1 DPDVHYENREDWD
14 HEEQVPPPTDPLHP
28 QQQDQLA
35 ATTSCS
41 GTSAAP
47 LRTVIDISQSACDGQ
62 RRPMLRK
69 YPIKK
74 YGLQMRSFNRR
85 WDQISGEVQEAGVFA
100 LMVDES
106 KDVSKKEQVSVAV
119 RYIHNDGIQEEFL
132 HFTPAD
138 GLDADSLLT
147 TIKQTL

>member
-1 DPDVHYENREDWD
+1 MERFLTISQRKRPRSPTEPVQPDNPAIHKDPDVHYNENREDWD

-35 ATTSCS
+35 ATTNCSGTS

-47 LRTVIDISQSACDGQ
+47 LHTVIDISQSACDGP

-69 YPIKK
+69 YPTKK

-85 WDQISGEVQEAGVFA
+85 WY
-100 LMVDES
+100 
-106 KDVSKKEQVSVAV
+106 EQYTWLEYSVTM
-119 RYIHNDGIQEEFL
+119 E
-132 HFTPAD
+132 
-138 GLDADSLLT
+138 T
-147 TIKQTL
+147 TYCIKV